1 MNPKRDTKL
10 IEMTLLVFTSPLQMI
25 LWFALQNEP
34 KELRGILKIA
44 QYDNYKNRENESD
57 D

>member
-25 LWFALQNEP
+25 LRFALQNEP

>member
-1 MNPKRDTKL
+1 MNPKIDTKL
-10 IEMTLLVFTSPLQMI
+10 SEMNLLVSTSPLQMS
-25 LWFALQNEP
+25 LQFALQNEP